1 MRNEEW
7 RTNPFGISLIEMA
20 VEMAVIELYSRQ
32 FESKE
37 IRKDFI
43 HHS

>member
-7 RTNPFGISLIEMA
+7 RTNPFGISLI
-20 VEMAVIELYSRQ
+20 EMAVIELYSRQ